1 MCNDRQESME
11 GLLPPS
17 NSWGCGGGHGASG
30 LAIVRPSSSGPLAL
44 FQICIC
50 IFLRCALLI
59 RRRVAARR
67 RPFPESPE
75 VVPSP
80 PRSPPAAGWTTMPST
95 SPRESESRHLQTP
108 RFQCR
113 AGMDV
118 AVHFAIPRA
127 NPEVFEESSGQ
138 AREVREGR
146 PLASPAPGPA
156 ARFQLC
162 SALSLARRQP
172 ALLAGSSLQPV
183 FGWPPASS
191 FDQDSRGSRRL
202 DFRKP
207 SANKAS
213 DRLSVVDVLRGFS
226 GTDTITKG

>member
-11 GLLPPS
+11 GLLPS

-95 SPRESESRHLQTP
+95 SLGNQNQGTSRLPDSNAVQVWMSLSILPSREQTRKCLRRVRDKLARCEKDGLSP
-108 RFQCR
+108 LPHRVQQLGFSCAQRCR
-113 AGMDV
+113 WPGGSLPCLLVPHFSLCSAGRRLPPSTKIR
-118 AVHFAIPRA
+118 AVLAVSTF
-127 NPEVFEESSGQ
+127 
-138 AREVREGR
+138 
-146 PLASPAPGPA
+146 ASPAP
-156 ARFQLC
+156 
-162 SALSLARRQP
+162 
-172 ALLAGSSLQPV
+172 
-183 FGWPPASS
+183 
-191 FDQDSRGSRRL
+191 
-202 DFRKP
+202 
-207 SANKAS
+207 
-213 DRLSVVDVLRGFS
+213 
-226 GTDTITKG
+226 TKHPID

>member
-11 GLLPPS
+11 GLLPS
-17 NSWGCGGGHGASG
+17 NPWGCGGGHGASG

-80 PRSPPAAGWTTMPST
+80 PQSPPAAGWTTMPST

-146 PLASPAPGPA
+146 PLASPDRVQQLGFSCAQRCRWPGGSLPCLLVPH
-156 ARFQLC
+156 FSLC
-162 SALSLARRQP
+162 SA
-172 ALLAGSSLQPV
+172 G
-183 FGWPPASS
+183 
-191 FDQDSRGSRRL
+191 RRL
-202 DFRKP
+202 PP
-207 SANKAS
+207 STKIRAVLAVSTFAS
-213 DRLSVVDVLRGFS
+213 PVP
-226 GTDTITKG
+226 TKHPID